1 MGQMQSSTPDLAIF
15 QEKKNN
21 KTENDTFLNASAED
35 ERVLTLCLD
44 FCSQLSDAK
53 LWLSRMKSKEK
64 EWKRNRS

>member
-35 ERVLTLCLD
+35 ERILTLCLD
-44 FCSQLSDAK
+44 FCSQLSYAK
-53 LWLSRMKSKEK
+53 L
-64 EWKRNRS
+64 